1 MFSIVFGAPLEAACW
16 HVCSA
21 CLTSYLAAKLI
32 ARRLIWGT
40 VHAKA
45 SPATLQQVSPRYRY
59 SIGQTAE
66 YLSGILLL
74 KMHCSSVGG

>member
-32 ARRLIWGT
+32 ARRLIYMDGLWGGMRAGFLT
-40 VHAKA
+40 GR
-45 SPATLQQVSPRYRY
+45 SN
-59 SIGQTAE
+59 
-66 YLSGILLL
+66 
-74 KMHCSSVGG
+74 